1 MEKHRGRKMRQKR
14 RGCEKEIEMQR
25 HKNMKGDRGTSG
37 GGGGGSDQER
47 KRKKERTK
55 QEIRV
60 KESCCIM
67 SPRVHLPMS
76 ISNSRGN

>member
-37 GGGGGSDQER
+37 GGGAGGER
-47 KRKKERTK
+47 PGEKKKERENEARNK
-55 QEIRV
+55 GEGELLYNEP
-60 KESCCIM
+60 ESP
-67 SPRVHLPMS
+67 SAYEHL
-76 ISNSRGN
+76 